1 MKITHLQSSSELIE
15 VAGVR
20 ILTDPWLVQGEYYG
34 SWYHYPPLPM
44 APESLEFDY
53 IYISHIHPDHLSRK
67 TLARLDKTKPVL
79 IHRFDEKFLRR
90 SIEALGFQVIE
101 LAHGAPFDLGNG
113 ATIEIFGAD
122 DCNPELCAKFIGCA
136 PVETEFRFT
145 QIDSL
150 SVITDGTHTILN
162 TNDCPFDLS
171 RTVLERIAKRHPVID
186 LLLVGYA
193 GAGPYPQ
200 CFTFADDAQRR
211 AAAARKEAQFIAQA
225 VRYVDAVAPRRF
237 MPFAGTYVL
246 GGRLGP
252 LNGSRGVPSL
262 ADALARIEA
271 GISVASQG
279 LLLPAGASCDL
290 STGERTADY
299 HEPAPE
305 DVARFVQATFDAPYD
320 YDCEVEPTDDAL
332 FAALTAAHPRFAAKA
347 RDIGF
352 NSPTRILV
360 RDGNGF
366 AAAFDAVNGPE
377 RIEGAPDA
385 DAFVEITV
393 DRRLL
398 GQLLKGPRYAHWN
411 NAEIGSHLRYRRVPD
426 TFERGLYYCLSA
438 FHA

>member
-15 VAGVR
+15 AGGVR

-44 APESLEFDY
+44 DVDSLDY
-53 IYISHIHPDHLSRK
+53 DAIYVSHIHPDHLSRK
-67 TLARLDKTKPVL
+67 TFQRLDRRKPVL
-79 IHRFDEKFLRR
+79 IHRFEEKFLKRNIEAMGFTVVELDHGVPHDLGGGA
-90 SIEALGFQVIE
+90 SIEIYA
-101 LAHGAPFDLGNG
+101 
-113 ATIEIFGAD
+113 AD
-122 DCNPELCAKFIGCA
+122 NCDPELCAKFIGCA
-136 PVETEFRFT
+136 PVESAFRFT

-150 SVITDGTHTILN
+150 AVITDGTHTVLN

-171 RTVLERIAKRHPVID
+171 RTVIERVKRRHPVID
-186 LLLVGYA
+186 LMLVGYA

-200 CFTFADDAQRR
+200 CFTFADDAGRR

-225 VRYVDAVAPRRF
+225 VRYVDAVQPRAF

-252 LNGSRGVPSL
+252 LNGTRGVPSL
-262 ADALARIEA
+262 AEALARIEA
-271 GISVASQG
+271 GISVESRG
-279 LLLPAGASCDL
+279 FLLPAGESFDFGSEEVSAAY
-290 STGERTADY
+290 R
-299 HEPAPE
+299 EPAAE
-305 DVARFVQATFDAPYD
+305 EVAAFVASTAGAPYD
-320 YDCEVEPTDDAL
+320 YDDVEDVGDAALFDAL
-332 FAALTAAHPRFAAKA
+332 SAAHPRFAAKA

-352 NSPTRILV
+352 DSPTRIVV

-377 RIEGAPDA
+377 PVEAMPEAG
-385 DAFVEITV
+385 FVEITV

-398 GQLLKGPRYAHWN
+398 QQLLKGPRFAHWN
-411 NAEIGSHLRYRRVPD
+411 NAEIGSHLHYRRVPD

-438 FHA
+438 LHV